1 VNGTATTWVDENQ
14 RHVMAAL
21 ARVRGLLQAHA
32 DRSPAHESSPQTT
45 PGPETPVEG
54 SREPFALETVVRTF
68 GLSEFEASL
77 LVLCAGVELDA
88 TFAAL
93 CATAGGDSTRPY
105 PTFGLALAALPGAH
119 WSAITPVAPLR
130 RWRLVDVG
138 SGPSITTNPLRID
151 ERILHFL
158 AGVNHLDE
166 RLAGMVR
173 SVPADSDLVPTH
185 RDLADRIVATWSE
198 PRDGAAPVVV
208 QLSGA
213 DPATRAAIVA
223 EAGRLVGMA
232 VWSMAAGALP
242 TEPHEVDALARLWER
257 EAALGR
263 SVLLIDRDDQGTPD
277 PTRDRVVG
285 QLVDSIEAPVILGS
299 SERHRCGARPAVAF
313 SVCKPS
319 LPEQRSLWVRL
330 VGHPGLDGALDPLV
344 SQFDL
349 GTRTI
354 RESWDEAR
362 PGLRRIGSDAEP
374 GLVVEALWDA
384 CREQTRPRLED
395 LAQRI
400 EAPAGW
406 DDLVLP
412 ESQTATLREILVQA
426 RNRSTV
432 YDTWRFG
439 ARDARGLG
447 ISALFVGASGTG
459 KTLAAE
465 VLASKL
471 RLDLY
476 RIDLS
481 QVVSKYIGETEKNLR
496 RVFDAAEEGGGV
508 LLFDEADALFGKR
521 SEVKDSHDRYANIE
535 VGYLLQRMESYRGL
549 AILTTNMK
557 EALDPAFLRRIRFVV
572 HFPFPDRELRM
583 RIWRGVFPS
592 EAPVDGIDLDRLASL
607 NVAGGNIRNM
617 AVNAAFLAADEA
629 RPIGMGHL
637 LRAARSEYAKLEK
650 TLTEVEIGGW
660 P

>member
-1 VNGTATTWVDENQ
+1 MSDPATAWAEENQ
-14 RHVMAAL
+14 RHLMAAV
-21 ARVRGLLQAHA
+21 ATVRGHLERHA
-32 DRSPAHESSPQTT
+32 GTPSDSSSD
-45 PGPETPVEG
+45 PETRAGG
-54 SREPFALETVVRTF
+54 SAEPFALETVVGTF
-68 GLSEFEASL
+68 GLSGFEA
-77 LVLCAGVELDA
+77 LVLVFCAAMELDA
-88 TFAAL
+88 TFAGL
-93 CATAGGDSTRPY
+93 CATAGGDATRPH

-130 RWRLVDVG
+130 RWRLVEVG
-138 SGPSITTNPLRID
+138 SGPSITANPLRID

-158 AGVNHLDE
+158 AGVNHLDD

-173 SVPADSDLVPTH
+173 PVPTDIDLVPSH
-185 RDLADRIVATWSE
+185 ADVAERIVAMWSE
-198 PRDGAAPVVV
+198 PRDGPGPTVI

-213 DPATRAAIVA
+213 DPPTRAAIAA
-223 EAGRLVGMA
+223 EAGRRVGMSL
-232 VWSMAAGALP
+232 WSMAVETLP
-242 TEPHEVDALARLWER
+242 PEPHDLDALARLWER

-263 SVLLIDRDDQGTPD
+263 SVLLLDHDDTD
-277 PTRDRVVG
+277 PGDPARTRIVAH
-285 QLVDSIEAPVILGS
+285 LLESIEAPVILGS
-299 SERHRCGARPAVAF
+299 AERRPVGARP
-313 SVCKPS
+313 SVTLTVRKPS
-319 LPEQRSLWVRL
+319 LEEQRSVWIRL
-330 VGHPGLDGALDPLV
+330 VDHPSLNGALGPLV

-349 GTRTI
+349 GARAI
-354 RESWDEAR
+354 RQSWVEAR
-362 PGLRRIGSDAEP
+362 PAVREIGQDGPP
-374 GLVVEALWDA
+374 GAVVEALWDA
-384 CREQTRPRLED
+384 CRDQTRPRLED

-400 EAPAGW
+400 DAPADW
-406 DDLVLP
+406 QDLVLP
-412 ESQTATLREILVQA
+412 ESQSATLREILVQA

-439 ARDARGLG
+439 ARAARGLG
-447 ISALFVGASGTG
+447 ISALFVGPSGTG

-535 VGYLLQRMESYRGL
+535 VSYLLQRMESYRGL

-572 HFPFPDRELRM
+572 HFPFPDRELRV
-583 RIWRGVFPS
+583 RIWGRVFPP
-592 EAPVDGIDLDRLASL
+592 EAPVDGLDLERLASL

-629 RPIGMGHL
+629 RPIGMRHL
-637 LRAARSEYAKLEK
+637 LRAARSEYAKLER
-650 TLTEVEIGGW
+650 TLTEAEIGGW
-660 P
+660 T